1 MEKITLREY
10 AKQKKLSYFT
20 VMKMV
25 RNGDVKSETV
35 YENGKDVPY
44 IVIDNDVEKEVK
56 EVNEKIVEKDTKQMT
71 LQEENALLK
80 QEILK
85 LKEALERCNKRTVL
99 V

>member
-44 IVIDNDVEKEVK
+44 IVIDNEVEK

-71 LQEENALLK
+71 PQEENALLK

>member
-44 IVIDNDVEKEVK
+44 IVIDNE
-56 EVNEKIVEKDTKQMT
+56 VEKDTKQMT
-71 LQEENALLK
+71 PQEENALLK

>member
-1 MEKITLREY
+1 MEKVSLREY
-10 AKQKKLSYFT
+10 AKRKKLSYFN

-35 YENGKDVPY
+35 YENGKDVDY
-44 IVIDNDVEKEVK
+44 IIMDDEAKKEI
-56 EVNEKIVEKDTKQMT
+56 NEKIAEKDTQQMT
-71 LQEENALLK
+71 LREENALLK

-85 LKEALERCNKRTVL
+85 LKEALERCNKRTIL